1 MKNSAVLSIMANMM
15 EEEKPKLHKAV
26 VEKAVTYLLA
36 GFGFVAALAW
46 NEAIQSLFAE
56 IFGPSRGSLIAKFG
70 YAVLITVI
78 VTVVSLRLGRDEGT
92 KA

>member
-1 MKNSAVLSIMANMM
+1 MENSAIPSIMASMT
-15 EEEKPKLHKAV
+15 EEEKPKLPKAV
-26 VEKAVTYLLA
+26 FDKAITCLLA

-46 NEAIQSLFAE
+46 NEAIQSLFTE

-78 VTVVSLRLGRDEGT
+78 VTIVSIRLGRGEGT
-92 KA
+92 RV